1 MEKTI
6 IVMGTLDTKGEQ
18 LQLLKDKISAR
29 GHRAILMDMGTG
41 MSGEPEVQADIT
53 AREIADIM
61 GMDTDEFRSSRD
73 RFAKVEV
80 MVAGA
85 QKKIVE
91 LLNRGEVDGAVALG
105 GASMALTGSR
115 VMSQLPFG
123 IPKVIATSAAMPVYV
138 AEWFDAMDVLVMQ
151 IIMEFTGLNDLLTNA
166 IAQVA
171 GVISGMV
178 EESRPHTSLTLPY
191 PSVAITEIGFCP
203 KCARQVEELL
213 EAKGYHVYPFHA
225 QGVSER
231 AMDRLISQGFFNGVI
246 DIVPAGLIE
255 EIYQGNR
262 PAGMARLDAAAER
275 GLPFIIAPCTVNLT
289 GCGVTRKDREKY
301 ASRPCVMKM
310 DEMRAMT
317 RYNADELTYAATFYR
332 DKLNKGKGPVKF
344 FVPLKGWSAIDREGT
359 VLYDPDGDRVFV
371 DALRQGLDPRVEIVA
386 IPYNLEDFEFAQAMV
401 EAFDGIFKQ
410 SQKHKDVASV

>member
-1 MEKTI
+1 
-6 IVMGTLDTKGEQ
+6 MGTLDTKGEQ

-29 GHRAILMDMGTG
+29 GHRAILMDMGIG
-41 MSGEPEVQADIT
+41 GEPVVQADIT
-53 AREIADIM
+53 AREIAGLM
-61 GMDTDEFRSSRD
+61 GMDTEEFKGSQD
-73 RFAKVEV
+73 RFAKAEV

-105 GASMALTGSR
+105 GASMALIGSR

-138 AEWFDAMDVLVMQ
+138 GEWFDAMDVLVMQ
-151 IIMEFTGLNDLLTNA
+151 VIMEFTGLNNLLTNA

-178 EESRPHTSLTLPY
+178 EESRPHTLLTLPY

-203 KCARQVEELL
+203 KCAQQVEELL
-213 EAKGYHVYPFHA
+213 EAKGYYVYPFHA

-231 AMDRLISQGFFNGVI
+231 AMDRLISQGFFDGVI

-275 GLPFIIAPCTVNLT
+275 GIPQIIAPSTVNLT
-289 GCGVTRKDREKY
+289 GCGVTRKNREKY
-301 ASRPCVMKM
+301 ASRPRVMKM
-310 DEMRAMT
+310 DELRSMT
-317 RYNADELTYAATFYR
+317 RFNDEELTYAATFYR
-332 DKLNKGKGPVKF
+332 DKLNKAKGPVKF
-344 FVPLKGWSAIDREGT
+344 FVPLKGWSAIDREGM

-371 DALRQGLDPRVEIVA
+371 DALRQGLDPRVEIVEV
-386 IPYNLEDFEFAQAMV
+386 PCNLEDLEFAQAMV
-401 EAFDGIFKQ
+401 EAFDGIFRQTQNTRTEHRCKR
-410 SQKHKDVASV
+410 

>member
-1 MEKTI
+1 MAKTI
-6 IVMGTLDTKGEQ
+6 VVMGTLDTKGEQ

-29 GHRAILMDMGTG
+29 GHLAILMDMGMG
-41 MSGEPEVQADIT
+41 GEPSVRADIT
-53 AREIADIM
+53 AREIACLM
-61 GMDTDEFRSSRD
+61 GNDTDEFRASRD
-73 RFAKVEV
+73 RFTKVEV

-105 GASMALTGSR
+105 GASMALIGSR

-151 IIMEFTGLNDLLTNA
+151 IIMEFTGHNDLLTNA

-203 KCARQVEELL
+203 KCAQQVEELL

-231 AMDRLISQGFFNGVI
+231 AMDRLISQGFFDGVI

-262 PAGMARLDAAAER
+262 PAGMARMDAAADR
-275 GLPFIIAPCTVNLT
+275 GIPQIIAPSTVNLT

-301 ASRPCVMKM
+301 ASRPRVMKM
-310 DEMRAMT
+310 DELRSMT

-332 DKLNKGKGPVKF
+332 DKLNKAMGPVKF
-344 FVPLKGWSAIDREGT
+344 FVPLKGWSAIDREGM

-371 DALRQGLDPRVEIVA
+371 DALRKGLDPRVEIVE
-386 IPYNLEDFEFAQAMV
+386 IQCNLEDFEFAQAMV
-401 EAFDGIFKQ
+401 DAFDGIFKKLQ
-410 SQKHKDVASV
+410 HQKDRALA

>member
-1 MEKTI
+1 MAKTI

-29 GHRAILMDMGTG
+29 GHRAILMDMGMG
-41 MSGEPEVQADIT
+41 GEPAVQADIT
-53 AREIADIM
+53 APEIAGLM
-61 GMDTDEFRSSRD
+61 GMDTDEFRASRD
-73 RFAKVEV
+73 RFTKAEV

-138 AEWFDAMDVLVMQ
+138 GEWFDAMDVLVMQ
-151 IIMEFTGLNDLLTNA
+151 VIMEFTGLNDLLTNA

-203 KCARQVEELL
+203 KCAQQVEELL

-231 AMDRLISQGFFNGVI
+231 AMDRLISQGFFDGVI

-275 GLPFIIAPCTVNLT
+275 GIPFIIAPCTVNLT
-289 GCGVTRKDREKY
+289 GCGVTRKNREKY
-301 ASRPCVMKM
+301 ASRPRVMKM
-310 DEMRAMT
+310 DELRSMT

-332 DKLNKGKGPVKF
+332 DKFNKAMGPVKF
-344 FVPLKGWSAIDREGT
+344 FVPLKGWSAIDSEGT
-359 VLYDPDGDRVFV
+359 VLYDPDEDHVFV
-371 DALRQGLDPRVEIVA
+371 NALRKGLDPRVEIVE
-386 IPYNLEDFEFAQAMV
+386 IQCNLEDFEFAQAMV
-401 EAFDGIFKQ
+401 DAFDGIFKKLQ
-410 SQKHKDVASV
+410 HQKDKALE